1 MPMKSLSTL
10 FRIAA
15 LAACG
20 AAFVAQAAAP
30 ATPAAPVAKAEPVA
44 ADPASLIPS
53 PDRWSHAY
61 SAYGQP
67 RYPRGFAHFDY
78 VNPDAPKGGTLN
90 MAQPDRRSSFDKF
103 NPYTI
108 KGNSPAGLSTL
119 VFESL
124 AMRSGDEPDTI
135 YGFVA
140 EDIQVAPDKSWVAF
154 RINPKARFT
163 NGDPVTAADVKFVFD
178 TMKGKEVSPA
188 VRTQLEGVSSAT
200 VLDPRT
206 IRFDLKER
214 TADTIFNIAGLSVFS
229 PKWTMGPD
237 GKQRKFSDVI
247 NEHPIATGPY
257 TIGTV
262 DMPRRIEFV
271 RDPKYWARDLG
282 VSKGQY
288 NFDRV
293 VYRYYQDNAIALE
306 AFKAGEFDFSMEYSA
321 RRWARQHSGPKW
333 NDKRILKE
341 EFPTGFGMGLQSYIF
356 NLRRPLFQDRRVRE
370 ALGLAYD
377 FAALNVY
384 KQYKRTN
391 SVFANSEFAAKGLPS
406 PEELALL
413 EPFRADIPP
422 AAFGEPWQDPR
433 TDLDPNGLR
442 NNLKKARK
450 LLEEAGWKV
459 DAEGV
464 LRNAKG
470 QRFEFEWLE
479 AGDAF
484 GKREYNFERN
494 LAMLGIKLNLRLV
507 DFALYRKRLE
517 IFDFDMINIKSGDW
531 ALPNA
536 ADLKAAHGSA
546 AADEEASANYGGV
559 KNKAI
564 DFLIERMDKA
574 TTMDEL
580 RTATRALD
588 RVFINEHYV
597 VPDLYGGSN
606 RVSRWDKFG
615 IPKVVPKYY
624 TIATPSEWGQWAV
637 TAWWDKSLDKS
648 AAASTGNSATKP
660 AGKN

>member
-10 FRIAA
+10 FRLAV
-15 LAACG
+15 LAACCGAFG
-20 AAFVAQAAAP
+20 AAALTPVPPPARVEP
-30 ATPAAPVAKAEPVA
+30 ATAN
-44 ADPASLIPS
+44 PASQLPS
-53 PDRWSHAY
+53 PDGWSHAY

-67 RYPRGFAHFDY
+67 RYPRGFAQFDY

-90 MAQPDRRSSFDKF
+90 MQNPDRRTSFDKF

-108 KGNSPAGLSTL
+108 KGQSPAGLSTL
-119 VFESL
+119 MFETL
-124 AMRSGDEPDTI
+124 TIRSGDEPDTI
-135 YGFVA
+135 YGLLA
-140 EDIQVAPDKSWVAF
+140 DELQVAPDKSWVAF
-154 RINPKARFT
+154 RLNPKARYT

-178 TMKGKEVSPA
+178 TMKGKEVAPA
-188 VRTQLEGVSSAT
+188 VRTQLDGVSSAT

-206 IRFDLKER
+206 IRFELKER
-214 TADTIFNIAGLSVFS
+214 TADTIFNIGGLAVFS
-229 PKWTMGPD
+229 PKWTQGPD
-237 GKQRKFSDVI
+237 GKQKKFSDVI
-247 NEHPIATGPY
+247 NEYPITTGPY
-257 TIGTV
+257 TIGEV
-262 DMPRRIEFV
+262 DTPRRIEFV

-293 VYRYYQDNAIALE
+293 VYRYYQDNAIAIE
-306 AFKAGEFDFSMEYSA
+306 AFKAGEFDFLMEYSA
-321 RRWARQHSGPKW
+321 RRWARQHGGPKW
-333 NDKRILKE
+333 DDKRILKT
-341 EFPTGFGMGLQSYIF
+341 EFPTGFGSGLQSYVF
-356 NLRRPLFQDRRVRE
+356 NLRRPQFQDRRVRE

-377 FAALNVY
+377 FASINVY
-384 KQYKRTN
+384 KQYKRVT
-391 SVFANSEFAAKGLPS
+391 SLFANSDFAATGLPS
-406 PEELALL
+406 PAEVALL

-459 DAEGV
+459 DGEGV

-470 QRFEFEWLE
+470 ERFEFEWLE
-479 AGDAF
+479 AGEAF
-484 GKREYNFERN
+484 SRREYNYQRN

-507 DFALYRKRLE
+507 DFALYRKRIE
-517 IFDFDMINIKSGDW
+517 TFDFDMINIKSGDW
-531 ALPNA
+531 AFPNA
-536 ADLKAAHGSA
+536 AELKAAHGSA

-564 DFLIERMDKA
+564 DALIAKMDEAK
-574 TTMDEL
+574 TMDEL

-597 VPDLYGGSN
+597 VTDLYGGTN

-615 IPKVVPKYY
+615 IPKVVPRFY
-624 TIATPSEWGQWAV
+624 TIATPSDWGQWAV

-648 AAASTGNSATKP
+648 AAATPGSAAAKP
-660 AGKN
+660 AAKN